1 MKGSL
6 SPAKATLLAV
16 HFASTSDIASL
27 RLHICIYKAVL
38 RRELVLRILLT
49 HLPETL
55 DPSTYTLLL
64 QEIQEDSPTSREDD
78 SIEVDETPVS
88 SLSEEQARKK
98 ARKLRLQELAPLH
111 APTNGDGD
119 PLTLFLLHRA
129 YKIDRDAGLLNL
141 IPDLL
146 LPFIHHCDAIP
157 IWLVSTILPLIRRN
171 LDYHPDSGNQLLISE
186 FERLSDT
193 AAIDYLLSE
202 TGHDGAAPDSIG
214 RDLRGLLGPWFHHP
228 ARWNNQVEAAKAPGW
243 VHFLEWLVGQSAR
256 SWRVAVQ
263 AIEEYNGPADEDIG
277 PIDSHHPQDTKL
289 DHLLQSYLRAALASA
304 YSIQETSLDGLT
316 GIWHI
321 LRRVRAL
328 ANFDEVKTL
337 ELEADDLPSLRG
349 FESILDSNV
358 QSASNLRND
367 LLQNTN
373 SLTSPT
379 LEASTVL
386 RGLTLSAF
394 LLTRLG
400 RPCSVRAA
408 GEMTLLRDTHEQKGE
423 FLKVVRLLSNNAP
436 REDDMYWS
444 NSRNDILW
452 LHDWGREISH
462 EYQGHGPFGMVQR
475 SDIETEL
482 LKVMLT
488 HSRTHLCLPHP
499 MYMLTLPIGFDL
511 ARSLYEDATDPPLT
525 AAQIEEAVLSSAFH
539 AFDNASNPNR
549 TRGGLKKCDDM

>member
-1 MKGSL
+1 
-6 SPAKATLLAV
+6 
-16 HFASTSDIASL
+16 
-27 RLHICIYKAVL
+27 
-38 RRELVLRILLT
+38 
-49 HLPETL
+49 
-55 DPSTYTLLL
+55 L
-64 QEIQEDSPTSREDD
+64 QELQEESPTAGNDEST
-78 SIEVDETPVS
+78 EVDETPVS
-88 SLSEEQARKK
+88 SLSEEQAIKK
-98 ARKLRLQELAPLH
+98 ARKLRLQELTSSH
-111 APTNGDGD
+111 APTNGDDD
-119 PLTLFLLHRA
+119 PLTLFLFQRA

-146 LPFIHHCDAIP
+146 SPFIDHCDAIP
-157 IWLVSTILPLIRRN
+157 IWLLCTILPLTRRN
-171 LDYHPDSGNQLLISE
+171 LEYHPDSGNQLLISE

-202 TGHDGAAPDSIG
+202 TGHDGAAPGSIG

-243 VHFLEWLVGQSAR
+243 AHFLGWLVGQSAR

-277 PIDSHHPQDTKL
+277 PIDSPHPQDTQL

-337 ELEADDLPSLRG
+337 EMEADDPPALGG

-358 QSASNLRND
+358 QCASNLRND
-367 LLQNTN
+367 LLQDTN

-400 RPCSVRAA
+400 RPCSLRSA
-408 GEMTLLRDTHEQKGE
+408 GEMTLLKDLHEQRGE

-436 REDDMYWS
+436 RDDDMYWS
-444 NSRNDILW
+444 NARNDVLW
-452 LHDWGREISH
+452 LHNWGREISRGY
-462 EYQGHGPFGMVQR
+462 EGYGPFGMVQR
-475 SDIETEL
+475 SDIEMEL
-482 LKVMLT
+482 LKAMLM
-488 HSRTHLCLPHP
+488 HSRKHLCSHRSMHP
-499 MYMLTLPIGFDL
+499 LTVRIGLNL
-511 ARSLYEDATDPPLT
+511 ARSLYEDATKPPLT